1 MNTYTRNRFARST
14 VFENNCSKNHRVME
28 ESRFTRGRGG
38 RLAFE
43 NLFSGGENVIPRY
56 KRSDKLKVSA
66 DTQYLKNTSKVQ
78 YYHPKGINMSYDNP
92 SPVWGDYPQRRRRN
106 QQPTFQQQRQQG
118 IDVSV
123 TDLDRK
129 SHRRTITPSTTIE
142 VLASG
147 FRESSQDVYFVH
159 CGNVLTDL
167 SLQRVARGSTIEM
180 KRAQEAVLCCCL
192 LLGYCTG
199 FDAWLRQLDGTYI
212 CIKITPSLT
221 TRELANWFR
230 VSPQKVGF
238 HHQGA
243 TLTNQIFQQVK
254 KAGER
259 K

>member
-118 IDVSV
+118 
-123 TDLDRK
+123 
-129 SHRRTITPSTTIE
+129 
-142 VLASG
+142 
-147 FRESSQDVYFVH
+147 
-159 CGNVLTDL
+159 
-167 SLQRVARGSTIEM
+167 
-180 KRAQEAVLCCCL
+180 
-192 LLGYCTG
+192 

-254 KAGER
+254 KGGGIGMYL

>member
-167 SLQRVARGSTIEM
+167 SLQRVARG
-180 KRAQEAVLCCCL
+180 
-192 LLGYCTG
+192 

-254 KAGER
+254 KGGGIGMYL